1 MMPGHRRC
9 RLLSTV
15 VAAEA
20 IVGGDL
26 VEAQHAAHGEVIF
39 KMRVAKL
46 ALQPADLGQDTTQSR
61 IINTAAGESLIKLTF
76 LRQNLVAKRHGR
88 VPHLP
93 VECTGAITLI
103 LGEIESACQLQYVR
117 RSRIAVQLGRHCQ
130 AHTAPG
136 TEILD
141 LLLR

>member
-46 ALQPADLGQDTTQSR
+46 ALQPAKLGEHTVQAR
-61 IINTAAGESLIKLTF
+61 IIDTAAGESLVKLTF
-76 LRQNLVAKRHGR
+76 FARTSLPSGTAVSRISSKSAR
-88 VPHLP
+88 V
-93 VECTGAITLI
+93 
-103 LGEIESACQLQYVR
+103 
-117 RSRIAVQLGRHCQ
+117 RSR
-130 AHTAPG
+130 
-136 TEILD
+136 
-141 LLLR
+141 

>member
-1 MMPGHRRC
+1 MSFMLHYLHQSISRFSRSRCIKTTVGILALGSVRMMPGHRRC

-46 ALQPADLGQDTTQSR
+46 ALQPAKLGEHTVQAR
-61 IINTAAGESLIKLTF
+61 IIDTAAGES
-76 LRQNLVAKRHGR
+76 
-88 VPHLP
+88 P
-93 VECTGAITLI
+93 VKFTL
-103 LGEIESACQLQYVR
+103 L
-117 RSRIAVQLGRHCQ
+117 
-130 AHTAPG
+130 
-136 TEILD
+136 
-141 LLLR
+141 